1 MEMQERTERELD
13 LKEIFWGILFH
24 WRQIV
29 CFGIIFA
36 ILVSGVKY
44 LRDMR
49 SYQLAQ
55 NAENTQ
61 QEELAEDE
69 MQQVIEARHLMSRI
83 KEYEDYL
90 ENSALMQMNLYE
102 KPVIELQYY
111 VDSDYTFNY
120 TQESQN
126 DYTDDLLV
134 MYCSF
139 IMSGEMGNKVIEE
152 ADLSVDLADFSE
164 FWVVGKNEN
173 SISIKVTCPEEK
185 KMKTVAESIKAQLK
199 KKEAEFQEIGS
210 HKLKLMVESEN
221 VVVDNNLIDRK
232 NTISN
237 NIATINTQLNTLKTN
252 LSEQQMKLLKNGQE
266 EIENTG
272 QNVMKPGISFMYMIV
287 GAVFGIFLICIWV
300 ACKTI
305 FTVKFQNPEEIRT
318 LYNARLLGEVHIPPE
333 KKRFL
338 SVIDEKLLSIK
349 NRKRKKLTIK
359 QQINMVTENIALSCK
374 QQGMDCI
381 YMTGSEYED
390 LDTSTLDMLKQELS
404 AQDIEVREGGNIF
417 YDAKSLRNGTK
428 VGNIVFIE
436 RKGQSIYDEIFNELN
451 LAKEQEN
458 NIIGFVVLT

>member
-252 LSEQQMKLLKNGQE
+252 LSEQQMKLLKNGKE
-266 EIENTG
+266 EIENTDLKCSMLP
-272 QNVMKPGISFMYMIV
+272 NCVL
-287 GAVFGIFLICIWV
+287 FGYKFY
-300 ACKTI
+300 
-305 FTVKFQNPEEIRT
+305 FT
-318 LYNARLLGEVHIPPE
+318 
-333 KKRFL
+333 
-338 SVIDEKLLSIK
+338 
-349 NRKRKKLTIK
+349 
-359 QQINMVTENIALSCK
+359 
-374 QQGMDCI
+374 
-381 YMTGSEYED
+381 
-390 LDTSTLDMLKQELS
+390 
-404 AQDIEVREGGNIF
+404 
-417 YDAKSLRNGTK
+417 
-428 VGNIVFIE
+428 
-436 RKGQSIYDEIFNELN
+436 
-451 LAKEQEN
+451 
-458 NIIGFVVLT
+458 